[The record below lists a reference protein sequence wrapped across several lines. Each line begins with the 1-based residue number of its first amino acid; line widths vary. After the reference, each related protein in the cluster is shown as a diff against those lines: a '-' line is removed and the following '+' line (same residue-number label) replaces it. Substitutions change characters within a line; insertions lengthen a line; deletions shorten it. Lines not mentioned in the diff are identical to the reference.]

1 VIYQK
6 KQDMG
11 TKVLD
16 DDVVAKITPALE
28 AVVTGGTGR
37 MSRID
42 RPSAGKTGTT
52 NEFRD
57 AWFCGF
63 VPQMTTIVWFGNDN
77 NTPLRVKVNGRPVGA
92 GIAGG
97 AIPAPVW
104 GLYMGKALKDVP
116 VEDFKL
122 VPGSGYSHYAASAT
136 GTKSVETAPKNE
148 NQSTENE
155 QGKKALEPDF
165 LDFQNEPAK
174 TTDKKNKNGEAKP
187 TQPETPPSNNGTTNY
202 DNLF

>member
-1 VIYQK
+1 
-6 KQDMG
+6 M
-11 TKVLD
+11 
-16 DDVVAKITPALE
+16 E

-37 MSRID
+37 MSRLAD

-77 NTPLRVKVNGRPVGA
+77 NTPLRVIVRGRPVGM

-97 AIPAPVW
+97 AIPAPIW
-104 GLYMGKALKDVP
+104 GLYMAKAMKGVP

-122 VPGSGYSHYAASAT
+122 AAASNFSKYTAAAT
-136 GTKSVETAPKNE
+136 GTKSIQPATPAGNQAETNKP
-148 NQSTENE
+148 
-155 QGKKALEPDF
+155 GGKALEPDF

-174 TTDKKNKNGEAKP
+174 PNEQKKNGQE
-187 TQPETPPSNNGTTNY
+187 QPAQPQAPPSNNGTTNY
-202 DNLF
+202 DDLF